1 MCSSEAKERF
11 GLMSGTMKRQV
22 GAKAAAT
29 IVAVV
34 ILILRKLWPDLLD
47 ATDLLILALALLPWL
62 SSILKSVEFPGGGKI
77 EFRDVQSAVSKVVV
91 GSPVAVAERAAGHYR
106 EISLSMDSNLALV
119 GLRIEIERRVRQL
132 AKRHGFEPQESLIR
146 TIRGLQIRGV
156 LEGSRMS
163 GLQELVMFG
172 NRAAH
177 GAAVDQEAAAWA
189 RDYGPQ
195 VLAVLDEL
203 LDES

>member
-1 MCSSEAKERF
+1 
-11 GLMSGTMKRQV
+11 MSGTTKRQV
-22 GAKAAAT
+22 GAKAAAI
-29 IVAVV
+29 IVAVA

-47 ATDLLILALALLPWL
+47 ATDILILALALLPRL
-62 SSILKSVEFPGGGKI
+62 SSILKSVEFPGGGNI
-77 EFRDVQSAVSKVVV
+77 EFKDVQSAVSKIIIGV
-91 GSPVAVAERAAGHYR
+91 PVAVAERAANYSS
-106 EISLSMDSNLALV
+106 EISPSTDPNLALV

-132 AKRHGFEPQESLIR
+132 AERHGFEPQDSLIR
-146 TIRGLQIRGV
+146 TIRGLQSRGV
-156 LEGSRMS
+156 LEGARVS

-172 NRAAH
+172 NQAAH
-177 GAAVDQEAAAWA
+177 GGVVEQEAAAWA

>member
-1 MCSSEAKERF
+1 
-11 GLMSGTMKRQV
+11 MSGTTKRQA

-29 IVAVV
+29 IVAIA

-77 EFRDVQSAVSKVVV
+77 EFKDVQSAVSKVVV
-91 GSPVAVAERAAGHYR
+91 GAPVAVAERAAGYSG
-106 EISLSMDSNLALV
+106 EISLSMDPNLALV
-119 GLRIEIERRVRQL
+119 GLRIEIERRVARL
-132 AKRHGFEPQESLIR
+132 AAKHGLEPERSLLR
-146 TIRGLQIRGV
+146 TIRSLQSTGLV
-156 LEGSRMS
+156 KAATVS
-163 GLQELVMFG
+163 GLLDLLMLG

-177 GAAVDQEAAAWA
+177 GAAVDQEAGVWA

-203 LDES
+203 LEDE